1 MAIIYK
7 DTTTTKRPSSIL
19 DTILMGRKERLL
31 RAEQGAYLEAD
42 AIQAEADKKMMT
54 TVVFVVIAVAV
65 AFIFIKKSKK

>member
-19 DTILMGRKERLL
+19 DTMLMGRKERLL
-31 RAEQGAYLEAD
+31 RAEQGSYLEAD

-65 AFIFIKKSKK
+65 AFIFIKKSRK

>member
-19 DTILMGRKERLL
+19 DTILMDRRERQL
-31 RAEQGAYLEAD
+31 RAEQGYYLEAD
-42 AIQAEADKKMMT
+42 ALQAGVDSKMVT
-54 TVVFVVIAVAV
+54 AVVFVVVAVAV